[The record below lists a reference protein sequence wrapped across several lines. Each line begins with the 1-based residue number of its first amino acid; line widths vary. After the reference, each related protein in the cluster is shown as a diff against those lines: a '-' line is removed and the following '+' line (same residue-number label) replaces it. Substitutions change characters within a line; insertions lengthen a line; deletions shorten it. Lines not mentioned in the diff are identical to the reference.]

1 MTMARMD
8 DLHGSVTALATPFR
22 AGQLDE
28 PALAAL
34 TERQVRRGTAG
45 LVACG
50 STGEA
55 AALSAAEQARVV
67 AVVCEA
73 AGAVPVLAGCT
84 AVATEVAAAL
94 ARQAVRV
101 GADALLLAPPPY
113 VKPTQEGIVVHVR
126 TVAHAADRPVMLY
139 DVPSRTGV
147 AIADETVARLFEQG
161 LIVALKDAT
170 GNLARPPRLR
180 ALCGPA
186 LAQFTGEDASAAAHR
201 AMGGVGCVSV
211 SANVAPALCAALYR
225 AWDAGNLL
233 AFARLRDLLDPL
245 HRALFAESNPIPL
258 KAALAGLQLCA
269 DEVRL
274 PLTRAV
280 PATRERLAGVLAR
293 LMTAEDNAARAR
305 QVEAMPG

>member
-1 MTMARMD
+1 MARID
-8 DLHGSVTALATPFR
+8 GLSGSVTALATPFR
-22 AGQLDE
+22 AGQVDE
-28 PALAAL
+28 PGLAAL
-34 TERQVRRGTAG
+34 AERQVRRGTAG

-55 AALSAAEQARVV
+55 ATLSAAEQARVL

-73 AGAVPVLAGCT
+73 AGVVPVLAGCT
-84 AVATEVAAAL
+84 AVSTEVAASL
-94 ARQAVRV
+94 ARQAVRA
-101 GADALLLAPPPY
+101 GAEALLLAAPPY
-113 VKPTQEGIVVHVR
+113 VKPTQEGIIAHVR
-126 TVAHAADRPVMLY
+126 AVAHAADRPVMLY

-161 LIVALKDAT
+161 LIAALKDAT
-170 GNLARPPRLR
+170 GDLARPPRLR
-180 ALCGPA
+180 ALCGSA

-201 AMGGVGCVSV
+201 AMGGAGCVSV
-211 SANVAPALCAALYR
+211 SANVVPALCAALHR
-225 AWDAGNLL
+225 AWDAGNLV

-245 HRALFAESNPIPL
+245 HRALFVESNPIPL
-258 KAALAGLQLCA
+258 KAALAGLRLCT

-293 LMTAEDNAARAR
+293 VMPAEDRAV
-305 QVEAMPG
+305 QVRPMEVVP